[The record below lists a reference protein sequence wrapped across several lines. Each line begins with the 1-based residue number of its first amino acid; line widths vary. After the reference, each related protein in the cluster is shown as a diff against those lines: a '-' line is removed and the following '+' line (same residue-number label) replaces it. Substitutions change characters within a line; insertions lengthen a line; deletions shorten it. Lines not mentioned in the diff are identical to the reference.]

1 MGLNY
6 FILPYNKLH
15 VQNSWW
21 WMMVRTQVVQ
31 FTRGNRA
38 MLFIN
43 VATSTFNGP
52 LYNTLLPPGRYCNVY
67 KSGCEVV
74 KIDANGATVGSV
86 TVPQDSAIALHVN
99 AMASGAAAEA

>member
-1 MGLNY
+1 
-6 FILPYNKLH
+6 
-15 VQNSWW
+15 
-21 WMMVRTQVVQ
+21 MMVGTQVVQ

-99 AMASGAAAEA
+99 AMASGAATEA